1 MPNKIKNKLGINLKS
16 EKALANINNFFNWR
30 NNAIKFVDDYWSMTL
45 EAEKRA
51 AEGEE
56 SKSEQEPSKEKSK
69 GKKSLLKLP
78 E

>member
-1 MPNKIKNKLGINLKS
+1 
-16 EKALANINNFFNWR
+16 
-30 NNAIKFVDDYWSMTL
+30 MTL
-45 EAEKRA
+45 EVEKRA